1 MSTLVLRE
9 ASSIQN
15 SGATRNSTTATRAT
29 TRKTLYARVRQRLP
43 APRHRLGRHGGGGP
57 AFSVFSVFGVFGQYG
72 HLLTAFLR
80 MVSSHMEPMMI
91 MKNRIS
97 TAEESPY
104 WL

>member
-1 MSTLVLRE
+1 MSTLVLKE

-15 SGATRNSTTATRAT
+15 SGAIRNSTTATSAAT
-29 TRKTLYARVRQRLP
+29 RNTLYARVPSGFR
-43 APRHRLGRHGGGGP
+43 GRGAGWAGRGRRSGVRC
-57 AFSVFSVFGVFGQYG
+57 FRVFGQYG